1 MELSLNSPFLLFY
14 LLSRLRFSQV
24 LIFGRY
30 EPFLMEPFSILRL
43 EYIYNILINFK
54 QFGIRLIELIDIFI

>member
-1 MELSLNSPFLLFY
+1 
-14 LLSRLRFSQV
+14 
-24 LIFGRY
+24 
-30 EPFLMEPFSILRL
+30 MEPFSILRL